1 MKRTTVMTLLFIL
14 AAGVGRAQ
22 NTQVAWSV
30 FSSACGEVVSE
41 NTRVLEMTGQPFAG
55 DAGGSDNAVFTGFLA
70 DPVFSGMVTAV
81 SPGTLSDRPAAIE
94 MLQNYPNPFNPST
107 SITYAVGG
115 PVARV
120 VRLSV
125 YDLLGREVAL
135 LVNDSRVPGRYEV
148 TWDAANLPSGVYVYR
163 MTAGDHVDAKRM
175 MLLK

>member
-1 MKRTTVMTLLFIL
+1 
-14 AAGVGRAQ
+14 
-22 NTQVAWSV
+22 
-30 FSSACGEVVSE
+30 
-41 NTRVLEMTGQPFAG
+41 
-55 DAGGSDNAVFTGFLA
+55 
-70 DPVFSGMVTAV
+70 
-81 SPGTLSDRPAAIE
+81 

-115 PVARV
+115 SVARV

-125 YDLLGREVAL
+125 YDLLGREVAVL
-135 LVNDSRVPGRYEV
+135 LNDSRAPGRYEV